1 MKLRWLTNALV
12 SMHMAHRY
20 IAVANP
26 EAARR
31 TIDSV
36 ERSIERITDFPLSG
50 RIGSVPGTREL
61 IVPGLPYLVVYLVTD
76 SEVVILRVFH
86 DKQDRRH

>member
-1 MKLRWLTNALV
+1 MKLRWLNGANRSIQT
-12 SMHMAHRY
+12 AHRY

-26 EAARR
+26 DAARR
-31 TIDSV
+31 TIDRA
-36 ERSIERITDFPLSG
+36 ERAIGRLTNFPLSG

-86 DKQDRRH
+86 AKQEPG